1 MFRIIVFLQRIVSM
15 NEKDN
20 NNLNVN
26 KNNRLLSLLLILF
39 GIALNFLFAKI
50 AAQSG
55 MPVYIDN
62 IGTIVAGVLGGYLPG
77 IFVAVANNLINY
89 TLDAISIYYAGVSAL
104 IAIAAVNCYRKGW
117 FTKVTGVIKFILLL
131 AVIGGVIGG
140 TITWFLSGATEEG
153 IAGEWYLWCR
163 DTLDLNNY
171 LSHILSTF
179 ALELIDKTITAMVAL
194 IIIKLIPLR
203 IRPML
208 WFSGWKQTPVT
219 EEEKKLE
226 KSLIGGDRHS
236 LNAKIALMLVFATL
250 AMALVVTGVSSS
262 LFNEYSKNQ
271 HKEIVDGAAKVAAH
285 AIDPEKVDEYLEK
298 GEAAKG
304 YTETEKRLY
313 AIRDYMPDIEYIYV
327 YVIESDGCH
336 VVFDL
341 DTAEVKGNNPGDLVE
356 FDPSFKEYIPTLLRG
371 GRIDPIESDD
381 KYGWLL
387 TAYEPVY
394 NSKGECVCYAAAD
407 EMVSGINEYER
418 DFAIKVVLLFF
429 GFFILILVIG
439 LWMAKYHVILPI
451 NSMASLANK
460 FAYSEEENND
470 DMMESSL
477 NQILDLKIRTGD
489 EVQKLYE
496 SFCKMTI
503 DTVDHVND
511 IRHQSEAIEQL
522 QDGLIVTMADMVEG
536 RDSDTGNHV
545 RKTAA
550 YARII
555 MESLRSMG
563 CYTDQLTDKYISD
576 VEKSAPLHD
585 VGKISV
591 SDVILNKPGKLTD
604 EEFCIMQTHTT
615 AGKEMIDQVIQ
626 TVHGESYLMEGRN
639 LAGYHHEKW
648 NGKGYPEGLAGEEIP
663 LSARVM
669 AIADVFD
676 ALSSKRI
683 YKDAMPFE
691 KAVSIIKEDSGSH
704 FDPKCVEAFLNSLD
718 EIRAVLDQY
727 NELEAKGERVKGN
740 EVSTETEKDN
750 SSNS

>member
-1 MFRIIVFLQRIVSM
+1 MD
-15 NEKDN
+15 EKN
-20 NNLNVN
+20 NNTLNSG
-26 KNNRLLSLLLILF
+26 KNNRLLSLLLLLF

-77 IFVAVANNLINY
+77 IIVAVANNLINY
-89 TLDAISIYYAGVSAL
+89 TFDAISIYYAGVSAL

-117 FTKVTGVIKFILLL
+117 FLKVSGVIKFVLILAL
-131 AVIGGVIGG
+131 IGGVFGG
-140 TITWFLSGATEEG
+140 TITWFLTGTTEEG
-153 IAGEWYLWCR
+153 IAGEWYVWCR
-163 DTLDLNNY
+163 DTLGIGSY
-171 LSHILSTF
+171 PAHILSTF
-179 ALELIDKTITAMVAL
+179 VLELIDKTITGIAAL
-194 IIIKLIPLR
+194 LIIKLVPKR
-203 IRPML
+203 IKPML

-219 EEEKKLE
+219 EEEKKIE

-236 LNAKIALMLVFATL
+236 LNARIALMLVFATL

-262 LFNEYSKNQ
+262 LFNEYSKSQ
-271 HKEIVDGAAKVAAH
+271 HINTVDGAAKVAAH
-285 AIDPEKVDEYLEK
+285 AIDPEMVDEYLEK

-304 YTETEKRLY
+304 YKETEQRLY
-313 AIRDYMPDIEYIYV
+313 AIRDNMPDIEYVYV
-327 YVIESDGCH
+327 YKIEKDGCH

-341 DTAEVKGNNPGDLVE
+341 DTSDVKGSEPGDVVE

-418 DFAIKVVLLFF
+418 EFAIKVILLFF

-439 LWMAKYHVILPI
+439 LWVAKYHVILPI

-460 FAYSEEENND
+460 FANSEEED
-470 DMMESSL
+470 DESMMESNL
-477 NQILDLKIRTGD
+477 DQILGLKIRTGD

-496 SFCKMTI
+496 SFCKMTT
-503 DTVDHVND
+503 DTVVHVKD
-511 IRHQSEAIEQL
+511 IRQQSEAIEQL
-522 QDGLIVTMADMVEG
+522 QNGLIVTMADMVEG

-555 MESLRSMG
+555 MESLRRKG
-563 CYTDQLTDKYISD
+563 YYTDQLTDKFISD

-604 EEFCIMQTHTT
+604 EEFAIMQTHTT
-615 AGKEMIDQVIQ
+615 AGKEMIEQVIE
-626 TVHGESYLMEGRN
+626 TVHGESYLTEGRN

-648 NGKGYPEGLAGEEIP
+648 NGSGYPEGLAGEDIP

-676 ALSSKRI
+676 ALSSKRV

-704 FDPKCVEAFLNSLD
+704 FDPKCVEAFIDSLD
-718 EIRAVLDQY
+718 EIKGVLDYY
-727 NELEAKGERVKGN
+727 NELEAKGENVKGHEAN
-740 EVSTETEKDN
+740 KESSKDF
-750 SSNS
+750 SNG

>member
-1 MFRIIVFLQRIVSM
+1 MD
-15 NEKDN
+15 EKN
-20 NNLNVN
+20 NNTLNSG
-26 KNNRLLSLLLILF
+26 KNNRLLSLLLLLI

-89 TLDAISIYYAGVSAL
+89 TFDAISIYYAGVSAL

-117 FTKVTGVIKFILLL
+117 FLKVSGVIKFILIL
-131 AVIGGVIGG
+131 ALIGGVFGG
-140 TITWFLSGATEEG
+140 TITWFLTGTTEEG
-153 IAGEWYLWCR
+153 IAGEWYVWCR
-163 DTLDLNNY
+163 DTLGIGSY
-171 LSHILSTF
+171 PAHILSTF
-179 ALELIDKTITAMVAL
+179 VLELIDKTITGIAAL
-194 IIIKLIPLR
+194 LIIKLVPKR
-203 IRPML
+203 IRPLL

-219 EEEKKLE
+219 EEEKKIE

-236 LNAKIALMLVFATL
+236 LNARIALMLVFATL

-262 LFNEYSKNQ
+262 LFNEYSKSQ
-271 HKEIVDGAAKVAAH
+271 HINTVDGAAKVAAH
-285 AIDPEKVDEYLEK
+285 AIDPEMVDEYLEK

-304 YTETEKRLY
+304 YKETEQRLY
-313 AIRDYMPDIEYIYV
+313 AIRDNMPDIEYVYV
-327 YVIESDGCH
+327 YKIEKDGCH

-341 DTAEVKGNNPGDLVE
+341 DTSDVKGSEPGDVVE

-418 DFAIKVVLLFF
+418 EFAIKVILLFF

-439 LWMAKYHVILPI
+439 LWVAKYHVILPI

-460 FAYSEEENND
+460 FANSEEED
-470 DMMESSL
+470 DESMMESNL
-477 NQILDLKIRTGD
+477 DQILGLKIRTGD

-496 SFCKMTI
+496 SFCKMTT
-503 DTVDHVND
+503 DTVVHVKD
-511 IRHQSEAIEQL
+511 IRQQSEAIEQL
-522 QDGLIVTMADMVEG
+522 QNGLIVTMADMVEG

-555 MESLRSMG
+555 MESLRRKG
-563 CYTDQLTDKYISD
+563 YYTDQLTDKFISD

-604 EEFCIMQTHTT
+604 EEFAIMQTHTT
-615 AGKEMIDQVIQ
+615 AGKEMIEQVIE
-626 TVHGESYLMEGRN
+626 TVHGESYLTEGRN

-648 NGKGYPEGLAGEEIP
+648 NGSGYPEEI
-663 LSARVM
+663 
-669 AIADVFD
+669 
-676 ALSSKRI
+676 
-683 YKDAMPFE
+683 
-691 KAVSIIKEDSGSH
+691 G
-704 FDPKCVEAFLNSLD
+704 
-718 EIRAVLDQY
+718 RA
-727 NELEAKGERVKGN
+727 
-740 EVSTETEKDN
+740 S
-750 SSNS
+750 